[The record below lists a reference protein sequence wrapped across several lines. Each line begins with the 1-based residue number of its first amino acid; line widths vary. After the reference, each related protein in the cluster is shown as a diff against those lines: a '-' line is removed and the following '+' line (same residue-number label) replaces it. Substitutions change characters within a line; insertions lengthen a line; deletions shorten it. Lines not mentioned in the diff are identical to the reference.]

1 MKDMA
6 TAIIALT
13 IFLSCNILA
22 DGHESAANNQGAFTT
37 IMVSAKNPEKYIE
50 AVKSNPALYEAIGA
64 DAGGYCS
71 TISGHD
77 YPGQLMMWTA
87 FSSVTA
93 AFIGGTRYDPSKAS
107 GQMARM
113 REVKYT
119 TTWVPVKGFAR
130 LDPGYERAMRI
141 KVSQQNVPAL
151 VAALT
156 KMEKEVQAAGHDTFL
171 NGLFVAI
178 GGGKEEAGTYYLKS
192 ITSDAKTH
200 AALFDDYIGGEASW
214 SGSYVEAMA
223 LIDEIVYDQ
232 FEVCEQ
238 FYTAG

>member
-87 FSSVTA
+87 FSVLPQHLS
-93 AFIGGTRYDPSKAS
+93 
-107 GQMARM
+107 
-113 REVKYT
+113 
-119 TTWVPVKGFAR
+119 
-130 LDPGYERAMRI
+130 
-141 KVSQQNVPAL
+141 
-151 VAALT
+151 AALGT
-156 KMEKEVQAAGHDTFL
+156 TQAKLLDKWQG
-171 NGLFVAI
+171 
-178 GGGKEEAGTYYLKS
+178 
-192 ITSDAKTH
+192 
-200 AALFDDYIGGEASW
+200 
-214 SGSYVEAMA
+214 
-223 LIDEIVYDQ
+223 
-232 FEVCEQ
+232 
-238 FYTAG
+238 